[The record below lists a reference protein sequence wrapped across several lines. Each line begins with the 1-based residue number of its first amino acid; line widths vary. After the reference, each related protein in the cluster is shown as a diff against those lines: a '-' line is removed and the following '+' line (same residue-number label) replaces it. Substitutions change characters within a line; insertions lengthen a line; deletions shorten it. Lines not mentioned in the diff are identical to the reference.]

1 MNKVDISSGRI
12 SALFRLLKALEQDSP
27 VAEKS
32 LKEFVARNR
41 TVPSPSLWDEA
52 KLTGSRLRLL
62 IERDGEL
69 SLTERGKNLLVG
81 ENDDAGTSIK
91 RRVLLMIITEL
102 RRDLLWIAS
111 VEKEQLD
118 SIEPGLR
125 DSLGE
130 LELLRRSLS
139 DDAKKFWADLRTA
152 GSRVDEEILK
162 RIGDEAESWSI
173 TFERERLIAQ
183 GRSDLA
189 EKIQWLSRESD
200 LHGYDIL
207 SFTANDQSNQ
217 KPLHIEVKKI
227 SQLLE
232 GNKFFYLSRNEFDQ
246 ASALAD
252 EYVFHLWFLTPNAD
266 TASLAIVDSNEIL
279 ARAPV
284 DGDGGGRWTQCQI
297 KFEERFARAVHPS
310 VPWASVGRAP

>member
-1 MNKVDISSGRI
+1 MTKIDISSGRI
-12 SALFRLLKALEQDSP
+12 SALFRLLKSLEQDSP
-27 VAEKS
+27 VSEKS
-32 LKEFVARNR
+32 LKEFVLRNR

-52 KLTGSRLRLL
+52 KHTGSRLRLL
-62 IERDGEL
+62 IEKDGEL
-69 SLTERGKNLLVG
+69 NLTERGRNLLVG
-81 ENDDAGTSIK
+81 ENDDAGTSLK

-102 RRDLLWIAS
+102 RRDLMWIAS
-111 VEKEQLD
+111 VEKEDLD

-125 DSLGE
+125 DCLGE
-130 LELLRRSLS
+130 LELLKRNLS
-139 DDAKKFWADLRTA
+139 EDAEKFWADLRIA

-207 SFTANDQSNQ
+207 SFTAHGGADQ

-227 SQLLE
+227 SQLQE
-232 GNKFFYLSRNEFDQ
+232 GNQYFFLSRNEFEQ

-252 EYVFHLWFLTPNAD
+252 EYVFHLWFLGPSAHA
-266 TASLAIVDSNEIL
+266 ASLAIVDSGEIL
-279 ARAPV
+279 SRVPI
-284 DGDGGGRWTQCQI
+284 DGGGGGRWTQCQI
-297 KFEERFARAVHPS
+297 KFEESLARAVHSS
-310 VPWASVGRAP
+310 VPWAGVGR